1 MPVANKD
8 LKDLK
13 VLLVEDDYNTTNL
26 IRRMLMDL
34 GVANIFC
41 AENGQKALEVLG
53 SFEGQDL
60 VNVVLCD
67 WRMPQMTGIDVLK
80 QIRTCDPDL
89 PFLMI
94 TGVAD
99 VDSVVEAKA
108 FDVTAYIKKPFSAG
122 ELSKKLR
129 IVQRILRARETQ
141 AA

>member
-26 IRRMLMDL
+26 IRRMLLDL
-34 GVANIFC
+34 GVSRILC
-41 AENGQKALEVLG
+41 AADGRKALEVLG
-53 SFEGQDL
+53 SREGRDM

-67 WRMPQMTGIDVLK
+67 WNMPVMSGLEVLK
-80 QIRTCDPDL
+80 QVRAGDPEL

-99 VDSVVEAKA
+99 ANSVAEAKA
-108 FDVTAYIKKPFSAG
+108 LAVTGYIKKPFSSG
-122 ELSKKLR
+122 ELGKKLGLVR
-129 IVQRILRARETQ
+129 RLLSARETV

>member
-1 MPVANKD
+1 MPVVNKG

-53 SFEGQDL
+53 SFEKQDL

-80 QIRTCDPDL
+80 QIRARDPDL

-99 VDSVVEAKA
+99 ADSVVEAKA
-108 FDVTAYIKKPFSAG
+108 LDVTAYIKKPFSTG

-129 IVQRILRARETQ
+129 IVQRILRARETR